1 MDLSAMWPIAV
12 YASVLPVA
20 QMVNDRK
27 WRGDEGRER
36 LLALDPLAARNVLD
50 AYEFGV
56 PTRRSPRRRALLR
69 VVALAVVIA
78 YVAFVVLSWG
88 WAGLALLTP
97 VFLLGI
103 AAGVSRAKVRA
114 HVLAVLDERDD
125 IATREVSRR
134 GRRRSGRILLVAGV
148 AFGGAAVAGWAAG
161 RWDHDVL
168 WVVMGVL
175 LLISFVLLLGSLWAV
190 TWRYGDEEPA

>member
-1 MDLSAMWPIAV
+1 MWPIAV

-27 WRGDEGRER
+27 WSGDEGRER

-50 AYEFGV
+50 AYEFGA
-56 PTRRSPRRRALLR
+56 PTRRSPRRRAVLR
-69 VVALAVVIA
+69 VVALAGVIG

-103 AAGVSRAKVRA
+103 AAGASRAKVRA

-148 AFGGAAVAGWAAG
+148 AFGGAAVAGWAAE

-168 WVVMGVL
+168 WVIMGVL

>member
-27 WRGDEGRER
+27 WSGDEGRER

-50 AYEFGV
+50 AYRFGA
-56 PTRRSPRRRALLR
+56 PTRRSRRRRAVLR
-69 VVALAVVIA
+69 VAALAVVIA

-103 AAGVSRAKVRA
+103 AAGASRAKVRA

-148 AFGGAAVAGWAAG
+148 AFGGAAVAGWAAE

>member
-12 YASVLPVA
+12 YASVLAVA

-103 AAGVSRAKVRA
+103 AAGASRAKVRP
-114 HVLAVLDERDD
+114 HVLAVLAERDD
-125 IATREVSRR
+125 IATREVSKR

-148 AFGGAAVAGWAAG
+148 AFGGAAVAGWAAE
-161 RWDHDVL
+161 RWGHDAL
-168 WVVMGVL
+168 WAVMGLL